1 MQLKDSQFTIIH
13 NELKSTPLLP
23 WEMVKKLLWDL
34 DKNLMEDIDCIA
46 QECNWHF
53 KYFIDGFSHFKNYS
67 IVIADK
73 DLTICAASSNIY
85 DMTGYT
91 AEEMVGNRP
100 SILQGV
106 DTNEDSKFLLKI
118 AIDEE
123 VPFHSRLVN
132 YTKDGTSY
140 GCEIHSFPIYDGTGN
155 LSHFIAFESE
165 YYA

>member
-106 DTNEDSKFLLKI
+106 DTNEDSKFILKMAPVMAVRFTVFLFMMELVTFLILLPLKVSI
-118 AIDEE
+118 TLR
-123 VPFHSRLVN
+123 V
-132 YTKDGTSY
+132 
-140 GCEIHSFPIYDGTGN
+140 
-155 LSHFIAFESE
+155 
-165 YYA
+165 